1 MAPVSTNIKIDP
13 VLKKDAQEL
22 FDNLGLSLSAA
33 VNLFLRQAVREQA
46 LPFRVRI
53 PTPPIYNEETL
64 KIIQDARRGVNVSG
78 PFNTTEELFAAL
90 NADDDEDEEV

>member
-13 VLKKDAQEL
+13 VLKRDAQEL

-46 LPFRVRI
+46 IPFRVRI
-53 PTPPIYNEETL
+53 PAYNEETL
-64 KIIQDARRGVNVSG
+64 KAIEDARRGVNVSKG
-78 PFNTTEELFAAL
+78 YDSMEELLEAL
-90 NADDDEDEEV
+90 NADDEV

>member
-13 VLKKDAQEL
+13 VLKRDAQEL

-46 LPFRVRI
+46 IPFRVRV
-53 PTPPIYNEETL
+53 PTYNEETL
-64 KIIQDARRGVNVSG
+64 KAIEDARRGVNVFG

-90 NADDDEDEEV
+90 NADDGDEEV

>member
-1 MAPVSTNIKIDP
+1 MAPVSVNIKIDP

-53 PTPPIYNEETL
+53 PAYNEETL
-64 KIIQDARRGVNVSG
+64 KAIEDTRNGINVSG
-78 PFNTTEELFAAL
+78 PFDTVEEMFEAL
-90 NADDDEDEEV
+90 DAET

>member
-1 MAPVSTNIKIDP
+1 MAPVSVNIKIDP

-53 PTPPIYNEETL
+53 PSYNEETL
-64 KIIQDARRGVNVSG
+64 KAIEDTRNGINVSG
-78 PFNTTEELFAAL
+78 PFDTVEEMFEAL
-90 NADDDEDEEV
+90 DAET

>member
-13 VLKKDAQEL
+13 TLKREAQEL

-46 LPFRVRI
+46 IPFRVRI
-53 PTPPIYNEETL
+53 PAYNEETL
-64 KIIQDARRGVNVSG
+64 QAIRDARRGVNVSG
-78 PFNTTEELFAAL
+78 PFNTVEEMLESL
-90 NADDDEDEEV
+90 NADDDSMQQ